1 MASSLADMS
10 SEYDSIKST
19 AYQRQVA
26 PYWCLHSNVFRLLP
40 ECL

>member
-19 AYQRQVA
+19 AYHKQVA
-26 PYWCLHSNVFRLLP
+26 PY
-40 ECL
+40 